1 MYLPNLTALASALT
15 ALQNNQQVE
24 ALLLFAADKNHP
36 GPADLSAVLQLNHK
50 PLIGGVFPE
59 IIAEGQRHDTGFVLI
74 GLNHPL
80 EVLSFDA
87 EQGQL
92 DFTAKFEMA
101 QQAAAEVESVFCFL
115 NALWPQKQSFMHD
128 LYDHFGPFV
137 NYCGG
142 GAGSLSFSSFACVFA
157 NQAVF
162 EHGAVIGLLPKPM
175 QIGVAHGWHS
185 ISEPIK
191 VTETSGNTVVSL
203 NWKPAFEV
211 YKAEV
216 EAHSKTEITPDN
228 FFSVA
233 KSYPLGLVRLDA
245 EMIIRDPYGTENNSL
260 LIVDEVPQGD
270 YIRIMHGNMQS
281 LLDGAENALQQATSS
296 TAAVGKLCIDCISRV
311 LFMEADFK
319 EELAILNQNQTVNGI
334 LSIGEIAN
342 PDHSSLELFNKTVVV
357 AQW

>member
-15 ALQNNQQVE
+15 ALQNDTQIE
-24 ALLLFAADKNHP
+24 ALLLFAADKNHTAP
-36 GPADLSAVLQLNHK
+36 TDLSAVLQHNHK
-50 PLIGGVFPE
+50 PLIGGIFPE
-59 IIAEGQRHDTGFVLI
+59 IIAEGQRCDTGFVLI

-80 EVLSFDA
+80 EVLSFDS
-87 EQGQL
+87 EQAQL
-92 DFTAKFEMA
+92 DFTATFETA
-101 QQAAAEVESVFCFL
+101 QQGAAEVESVFCFL
-115 NALWPQKQSFMHD
+115 NALWPQKQNFMND

-162 EHGAVIGLLPKPM
+162 EHGAVIGLMQKPM
-175 QIGVAHGWHS
+175 QVGVAHGWHS

-216 EAHSKTEITPDN
+216 EAHSKTEITTDN
-228 FFSVA
+228 FFSIA

-270 YIRIMHGNMQS
+270 YIRIMHGDMHS
-281 LLDGAENALQQATSS
+281 LLGGAEHALQQASNS
-296 TAAVGKLCIDCISRV
+296 TLSANKLCIDCISRV

-319 EELAILNQNQTVNGI
+319 EELGILNQDKAVNGV

-342 PDHSSLELFNKTVVV
+342 PDHSSLELYNKTVVV